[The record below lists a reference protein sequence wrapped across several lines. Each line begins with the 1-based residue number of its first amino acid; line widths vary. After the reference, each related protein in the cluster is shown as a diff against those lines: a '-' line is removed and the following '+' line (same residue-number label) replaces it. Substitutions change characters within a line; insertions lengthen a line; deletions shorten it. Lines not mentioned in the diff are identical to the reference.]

1 MEILDRAKKRI
12 DKGEVYYQRKRETTV
27 KFDGWRLKSLETTER
42 EGNSLR
48 VVKDGRV
55 GFSATTDPLALDK
68 LIEDAIGCAKFGE
81 RIDLEFPEPKETTE
95 LDLWD
100 DRLSSLSSDKLI
112 EWGKAFIEI
121 FGEHPKDL
129 NLEMEFSTGIL
140 EERLSNTSGLDI
152 ELKKALLTLKIV
164 LMRAREGDILFLY
177 EYDTGCR
184 FPEDM
189 ERRISTMVDGFKKK
203 LKRAER
209 EATISERVPIIF
221 SPRVVPA
228 LLVPLLVGINGKN
241 IINGSSPLVGK
252 LGKELFDNKLTIMDD
267 GTLPDRPGSSKYDD
281 EGIPKKRIDVIRDG
295 ILMDYLLDL
304 VTSFKLRRESN
315 GCAGRSIF
323 AIPSPAYSNI
333 VVKSGD
339 RSSSELMDVEE
350 GVLIEDLLGVG
361 QGNVLSGAFS
371 NPFGLAFKI
380 EKGEITGRV
389 KNASIAGNVY
399 ENLKEIT
406 GISKER
412 EWIWGR
418 FKVPFIR
425 LDNLRLALKG

>member
-1 MEILDRAKKRI
+1 MILDKVKKRV
-12 DKGEVYYQRKRETTV
+12 DKGEVYHQRRRETTV

-55 GFSATTDPLALDK
+55 GFSATTDPLALDR

-81 RIDLEFPEPKETTE
+81 RMDLRFPQPKETPE

-100 DRLSSLSSDKLI
+100 DRLASLNSERMV

-129 NLEMEFSTGIL
+129 NLEMEFSNSIL
-140 EERLSNTSGLDI
+140 EEKLSNTSGLEI
-152 ELKKALLTLKIV
+152 EIKKALLTLKIV

-177 EYDTGCR
+177 ESDTVCR

-189 ERRISTMVDGFKKK
+189 ERRISAMVDGFKEK
-203 LKRAER
+203 LRRAER
-209 EATISERVPIIF
+209 EATISEGVPVIF

-228 LLVPLLVGINGKN
+228 LLIPLLAGINGKN

-267 GTLPDRPGSSKYDD
+267 GTLPDRPGSSRYDD
-281 EGIPKKRIDVIRDG
+281 EGIPKRRIDIVRDG
-295 ILMDYLLDL
+295 KLTDYLLDL
-304 VTSFKLRRESN
+304 VTSFKLGRESN

-323 AIPSPAYSNI
+323 ATPSPAYSNI
-333 VVKSGD
+333 IVRPGD

-361 QGNVLSGAFS
+361 QGNILSGAFS

-389 KNASIAGNVY
+389 KNASIAGNIY
-399 ENLKEIT
+399 ENLREIT
-406 GISKER
+406 GISKET

-425 LDNLRLALKG
+425 LDNLKLALKG